1 MTKSDTM
8 FNGKPKS
15 EFPLD
20 TNGNNTSLIG
30 SGTSL
35 KGDIT
40 SNADLRID
48 GTLIGN
54 IVSTAKI
61 IIGANGTV
69 EGDISGQVA
78 DVSGNVSGTIKVQD
92 LLQLKANSVVKGNI
106 YAGKLQIDPAAIFNG
121 ECHMTAANVV
131 DISAIGTEHAIAQ

>member
-1 MTKSDTM
+1 MFNSKSKSDL
-8 FNGKPKS
+8 
-15 EFPLD
+15 PLE

-30 SGTSL
+30 SGTVL

-54 IVSTAKI
+54 IISTAKV

-78 DVSGNVSGTIKVQD
+78 DISGNVSGTIKVRE

-106 YAGKLQIDPAAIFNG
+106 QAGKLQIDPAAVFNG

-131 DISAIGTEHAIAQ
+131 DIATIGTEHAIAQ